1 MSYYAKADS
10 YCRNKIKFELDL
22 SNFATNSKMKKVT
35 GVDRSDFVDK
45 LNADKLKIVPNY
57 SS

>member
-1 MSYYAKADS
+1 MSGQPES
-10 YCRNKIKFELDL
+10 NSQGRNKIKFELDL
-22 SNFATNSKMKKVT
+22 SNFATKSKMKKVT